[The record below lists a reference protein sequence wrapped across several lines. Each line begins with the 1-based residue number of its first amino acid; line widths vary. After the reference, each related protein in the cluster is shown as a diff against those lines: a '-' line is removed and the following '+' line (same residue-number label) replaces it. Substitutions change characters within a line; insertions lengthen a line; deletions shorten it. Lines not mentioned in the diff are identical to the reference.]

1 MAGGTLLV
9 SGHPEMHEVDFER
22 DDLTYFKA
30 DQTIRDIVL
39 NNSHAGTNDP
49 FLGDL
54 FLLDEDSF

>member
-9 SGHPEMHEVDFER
+9 SEHPEMHGVDLER
-22 DDLTYFKA
+22 DDLTYFKS

-39 NNSHAGTNDP
+39 NNSHVGTNDP